1 MNLNPVGWAS
11 RVLTPLLRI
20 IRTSPNATVPVVVI
34 SEPVTSETSAI
45 VNSDIALVAKGTG
58 ATLAQVPDGTI
69 VGGNKRGTY
78 ATDWQKLRQS
88 ASQVASTYATIGGGI
103 YNTASGVVATVAGG
117 QGGTAS
123 KIGRAHV

>member
-11 RVLTPLLRI
+11 SSLRLVA
-20 IRTSPNATVPVVVI
+20 RLFNSGVNNSVPVTAI
-34 SEPVTSETSAI
+34 SEAPIGVA
-45 VNSDIALVAKGTG
+45 NADIALVAKGTG
-58 ATLAQVPDGTI
+58 ATLAQVPDGTTA
-69 VGGNKRGTY
+69 GGNKRGIY